1 MVSSFKWCLH
11 QAIQL
16 CYIVIF
22 FIIIS
27 PKETLKHNLNS
38 MTQKLM
44 TNTDF
49 SISFPNGEC
58 FACIRWENILQN
70 PQLSNDQKVSLN

>member
-1 MVSSFKWCLH
+1 M
-11 QAIQL
+11 
-16 CYIVIF
+16 
-22 FIIIS
+22 IS

-38 MTQKLM
+38 VTQKLM

-58 FACIRWENILQN
+58 FACIQWENIPQN
-70 PQLSNDQKVSLN
+70 PNSIMTERCHLIEQDGWCLEIQNK